1 MFKFIAAALT
11 ALALA
16 QPAQAH
22 GGGLN
27 RQGCHNNHSTGTYHC
42 HRAQHTQRTEVVRH
56 QNNHSDAGAILFGVI
71 TGIILNEAINADNH
85 RDQRHQNQDWNRR
98 CGWYEEAERAGNRIY
113 YYRYNS
119 CNHRLIGERWEYRH
133 RR

>member
-11 ALALA
+11 ALALV
-16 QPAQAH
+16 QPAQADD
-22 GGGLN
+22 
-27 RQGCHNNHSTGTYHC
+27 
-42 HRAQHTQRTEVVRH
+42 A
-56 QNNHSDAGAILFGVI
+56 AGAAIL
-71 TGIILNEAINADNH
+71 GIILGTIIAEQDNTQVH
-85 RDQRHQNQDWNRR
+85 QHTHIYRDQRHQNQDWNRR
-98 CGWYEEAERAGNRIY
+98 CGWYEEAERVGNRIY